1 MGWSHTL
8 WEKRIRVTEV
18 NLLFFIWRNLFF
30 LVHSIHCTFSFLHVN
45 FQFLVWWM
53 QSFDWNC
60 SAFQKPAWTGYL
72 TCSYAACKLKTPSS
86 ATTTKLFPIPFIE
99 QTVVI
104 DCNLGYFISFIL
116 IYCFAHSI
124 KWTLVPSK
132 KSCLNKPI
140 QLLNASDEFNLFQ
153 MKSEFASFCYGKKLN
168 INKKCRFLFMLLG
181 SIEFSGS
188 KTK

>member
-8 WEKRIRVTEV
+8 WEKKNSRHWSESS
-18 NLLFFIWRNLFF
+18 LFFIWRNLFSP
-30 LVHSIHCTFSFLHVN
+30 VHSIHCMFSF
-45 FQFLVWWM
+45 FTCQFPISCLMDVIW
-53 QSFDWNC
+53 SIAFDWDC

-86 ATTTKLFPIPFIE
+86 AAKKKLFPIPFIE

-104 DCNLGYFISFIL
+104 DCNLGYFISLIL

-140 QLLNASDEFNLFQ
+140 QLLNASNEFNLF
-153 MKSEFASFCYGKKLN
+153 
-168 INKKCRFLFMLLG
+168 
-181 SIEFSGS
+181 
-188 KTK
+188 